1 MENKFLCC
9 SRNSTHNDHWFT
21 FNFLLH
27 CCSMHRPEGASY
39 LGVRPP
45 LDRPQLCW
53 WLPQLS
59 QILPTAPLR
68 VPPHPAGT
76 AGQTA
81 VGISRRQLLIL
92 LHARLLSLKICG
104 AQHSHGTA
112 TVQALLLLWN
122 GRLMVGDLARSERL
136 RPACVFTRLLC
147 PSHPFFK
154 HLRWSLFCAKFQIQ
168 GLCWSIIANITRTVF
183 KNLIWWIFAFYYLHH
198 DLFMI
203 KRQWH
208 TFMKWISAAN
218 SFQFSPA
225 HAFCLKPS
233 SGASSLFAS
242 RLSPCQFI
250 ATAPFL
256 KSLWKALIFGEWAH

>member
-1 MENKFLCC
+1 MKNKFLCC
-9 SRNSTHNDHWFT
+9 SHNSTHNDHWFT

-68 VPPHPAGT
+68 VPPPHQAAGT

-81 VGISRRQLLIL
+81 VGISRRQLLLIL
-92 LHARLLSLKICG
+92 LHARLLSLKICGG

-136 RPACVFTRLLC
+136 RPACVFTPLLC

-168 GLCWSIIANITRTVF
+168 DLRWSIIFVF
-183 KNLIWWIFAFYYLHH
+183 VWPGIFS
-198 DLFMI
+198 
-203 KRQWH
+203 Q
-208 TFMKWISAAN
+208 
-218 SFQFSPA
+218 
-225 HAFCLKPS
+225 
-233 SGASSLFAS
+233 
-242 RLSPCQFI
+242 
-250 ATAPFL
+250 
-256 KSLWKALIFGEWAH
+256 

>member
-9 SRNSTHNDHWFT
+9 SHNSTHNDHWFT

-68 VPPHPAGT
+68 VPPPPHPAGT

-92 LHARLLSLKICG
+92 LMPDFCHSRCAARTTLTWNCNSTSFVTPLKRSADGRWSCAIREVKAGLCLHPPPLSL
-104 AQHSHGTA
+104 AS
-112 TVQALLLLWN
+112 LLQTFE
-122 GRLMVGDLARSERL
+122 MPSV
-136 RPACVFTRLLC
+136 LC
-147 PSHPFFK
+147 QVP
-154 HLRWSLFCAKFQIQ
+154 
-168 GLCWSIIANITRTVF
+168 
-183 KNLIWWIFAFYYLHH
+183 
-198 DLFMI
+198 
-203 KRQWH
+203 
-208 TFMKWISAAN
+208 N
-218 SFQFSPA
+218 SR
-225 HAFCLKPS
+225 
-233 SGASSLFAS
+233 SSLKHHCEYHPDRFQKLYLMDLCFLLPTS
-242 RLSPCQFI
+242 WFI
-250 ATAPFL
+250 YD
-256 KSLWKALIFGEWAH
+256 

>member
-9 SRNSTHNDHWFT
+9 SHNSTHIDHWFT

-59 QILPTAPLR
+59 QILLTAPLR
-68 VPPHPAGT
+68 VPPPPHPAGT

-104 AQHSHGTA
+104 GATFTWNCNSTSFVTPLKRSADGT
-112 TVQALLLLWN
+112 VVE
-122 GRLMVGDLARSERL
+122 LML
-136 RPACVFTRLLC
+136 RDQR
-147 PSHPFFK
+147 
-154 HLRWSLFCAKFQIQ
+154 
-168 GLCWSIIANITRTVF
+168 G
-183 KNLIWWIFAFYYLHH
+183 
-198 DLFMI
+198 
-203 KRQWH
+203 
-208 TFMKWISAAN
+208 
-218 SFQFSPA
+218 
-225 HAFCLKPS
+225 
-233 SGASSLFAS
+233 
-242 RLSPCQFI
+242 
-250 ATAPFL
+250 
-256 KSLWKALIFGEWAH
+256 

>member
-9 SRNSTHNDHWFT
+9 SHNSTHNDHWFT

-68 VPPHPAGT
+68 VPPPHPAGT

-81 VGISRRQLLIL
+81 VGISRRQLLLIL

-136 RPACVFTRLLC
+136 RPPVSSPASSVPRI
-147 PSHPFFK
+147 PSSNICFVPSSKFK
-154 HLRWSLFCAKFQIQ
+154 
-168 GLCWSIIANITRTVF
+168 
-183 KNLIWWIFAFYYLHH
+183 IFAEASLRISPGQFSKTLFDGSLLFITYIMIYLWLKDNDTHSWSGFLQRTH
-198 DLFMI
+198 FSFLLLTLFAWSQVPV
-203 KRQWH
+203 RARSLLRDFH
-208 TFMKWISAAN
+208 LAN
-218 SFQFSPA
+218 SLP
-225 HAFCLKPS
+225 LP
-233 SGASSLFAS
+233 
-242 RLSPCQFI
+242 
-250 ATAPFL
+250 PF
-256 KSLWKALIFGEWAH
+256 

>member
-9 SRNSTHNDHWFT
+9 SHSSTHNDHWFT

-68 VPPHPAGT
+68 VPPPPPGT

-81 VGISRRQLLIL
+81 VGISRRQLLLIL

-104 AQHSHGTA
+104 GAQPSHGTA

-168 GLCWSIIANITRTVF
+168 DLRWSIIANFTRTVF
-183 KNLIWWIFAFYYLHH
+183 KNFIWWIFAFYYLHH
-198 DLFMI
+198 DLFII
-203 KRQWH
+203 KKNNDTHSWSGFLQRTH
-208 TFMKWISAAN
+208 F
-218 SFQFSPA
+218 SFLLLTLFAWSQVPVR
-225 HAFCLKPS
+225 
-233 SGASSLFAS
+233 ASSLLRDFHLANS
-242 RLSPCQFI
+242 LPLP
-250 ATAPFL
+250 PF
-256 KSLWKALIFGEWAH
+256 